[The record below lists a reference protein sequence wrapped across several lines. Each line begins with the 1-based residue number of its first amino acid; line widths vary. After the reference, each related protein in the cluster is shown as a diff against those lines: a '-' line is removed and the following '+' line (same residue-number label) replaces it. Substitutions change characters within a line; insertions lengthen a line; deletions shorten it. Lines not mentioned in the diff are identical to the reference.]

1 MLRILIFS
9 YVQIADIILK
19 ILEGVESNE
28 SGRMSYVMKVTNP
41 PYVSGKNIKVLKKF
55 EYEKV

>member
-19 ILEGVESNE
+19 ILEEEESNE
-28 SGRMSYVMKVTNP
+28 SGWVSCVMKVTNP
-41 PYVSGKNIKVLKKF
+41 SYISGKNIKVLKKF
-55 EYEKV
+55 EY